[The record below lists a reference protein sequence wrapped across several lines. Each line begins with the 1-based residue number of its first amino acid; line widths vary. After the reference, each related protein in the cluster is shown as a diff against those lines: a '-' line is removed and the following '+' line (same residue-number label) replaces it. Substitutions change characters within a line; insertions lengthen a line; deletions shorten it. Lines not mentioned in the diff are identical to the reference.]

1 MTNLYD
7 IESLFELYG
16 EEYVLKIMLYTFI
29 AIGIFYLGIY
39 VLKAVATCRMAKKRG
54 FKNWW
59 LGMIPYANYYVLGK
73 LAGPVRIFRVDVK
86 NIGVIVLIGSII
98 LDAMNLVNVLSIF
111 GASFILTFTHI
122 INVISYF
129 AYFVELAFYIS
140 YFVLVS
146 AIFGK
151 YAPERRLIYTILSFI
166 QILFPIFLITIMN
179 NKPYNSLDEYYREKM
194 ANRYGQTYNPY
205 TNPFQTRE
213 NPYNSGNEKKQNEV
227 FEDPFDEF
235 KGE

>member
-122 INVISYF
+122 INVICIFCRISLLYF
-129 AYFVELAFYIS
+129 
-140 YFVLVS
+140 
-146 AIFGK
+146 IFC
-151 YAPERRLIYTILSFI
+151 ACICNFW
-166 QILFPIFLITIMN
+166 
-179 NKPYNSLDEYYREKM
+179 
-194 ANRYGQTYNPY
+194 
-205 TNPFQTRE
+205 
-213 NPYNSGNEKKQNEV
+213 
-227 FEDPFDEF
+227 
-235 KGE
+235 